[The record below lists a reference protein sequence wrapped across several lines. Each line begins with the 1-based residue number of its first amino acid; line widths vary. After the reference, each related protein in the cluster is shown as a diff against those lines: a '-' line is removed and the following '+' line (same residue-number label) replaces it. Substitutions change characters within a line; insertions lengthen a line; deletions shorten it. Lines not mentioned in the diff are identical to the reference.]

1 MMTHRF
7 SRNVT
12 RMLRAGL
19 CATLLCAASA
29 VPALAQGLFS
39 PAIQVN
45 DQVITN
51 YEINQRA
58 LMLQLLRA
66 PGEPRATAR
75 KQLIEDRLKVDAARR
90 AGISVTREDIQ
101 GGMAEFAARANLSA
115 EEFVREIGKA
125 GVEVETFR
133 DFVQAGLMWRELLRA
148 RYAGRV
154 QISDAEV
161 DRALSSRAGGSSV
174 RVLLSEIIMPAPPR
188 EAARVNARAAEI
200 SQYTTEAAFSAAAR
214 KYSATPSRGRGGKL
228 PWQKLDDLP
237 PPLRPLVLALGPGEV
252 TDPLPIPNAVALFQ
266 LRAIE
271 ETAYSPPSYSAI
283 EYAAYYMAGG
293 RSEQTLAQ
301 ANRIK
306 ARVDTCDDLYGVA
319 KGQPEEVLDRDALPP
334 DEIPTDIALELAKLD
349 PGEVSTTLTR
359 ANGQTLVFLML
370 CGRSPVVEEEQPDR
384 QAIVTSLRNRRLE
397 TLSNSFLEELRADAR
412 IVVYE

>member
-1 MMTHRF
+1 MTKRL
-7 SRNVT
+7 SRSLT
-12 RMLRAGL
+12 RVISAGL
-19 CATLLCAASA
+19 CAATLCFSA
-29 VPALAQGLFS
+29 LPVAAQGLFS

-45 DQVITN
+45 DRVITN
-51 YEINQRA
+51 YELNQRA
-58 LMLQLLRA
+58 LFLQLLRA
-66 PGEPRATAR
+66 PGEPRAAAR
-75 KQLIEDRLKVDAARR
+75 KQLIEDRLKLDAAQS
-90 AGISVTREDIQ
+90 AGITLSRDDMQ
-101 GGMAEFAARANLSA
+101 RGMAEFAGRANLTA
-115 EEFVREIGKA
+115 EQFIAEIGKA
-125 GVEVETFR
+125 GVEAQTFR
-133 DFVQAGLMWRELLRA
+133 DFVQAGLVWREVLRS

-154 QISDAEV
+154 QISEAEV
-161 DRALSSRAGGSSV
+161 DRALSSQGGGSSV
-174 RVLLSEIIMPAPPR
+174 RVLLSEIIMPAPPP
-188 EAARVNARAAEI
+188 EAARVQARAAEI
-200 SQYTTEAAFSAAAR
+200 SQYTTEAQFSSAAR
-214 KYSATPSRGRGGKL
+214 KYSATPSRGRGGQL
-228 PWQKLDDLP
+228 PWQKLEDLP

-252 TDPLPIPNAVALFQ
+252 TDPLPLPNAVALFQ

-319 KGQPEEVLDRDALPP
+319 KGQPEDVLDRDALPP

-370 CGRSPVVEEEQPDR
+370 CGRSPTVEEEPDR
-384 QAIVTSLRNRRLE
+384 QAVITGLRNRRLE
-397 TLSNSFLEELRADAR
+397 TLADSLLAELRADAR
-412 IVVYE
+412 IVIYE